1 MSRIQPTFFR
11 LSPDVSSVVFVVS
24 VFPKY

>member
-1 MSRIQPTFFR
+1 MSRIQPTLFR
-11 LSPDVSSVVFVVS
+11 LPPDVAVVVSVVS